1 MVRMNYKNI
10 KFGKFLKKIRQEKKV
25 TQEDLAYHS
34 FININTISNME
45 NGKVDIDL
53 DKLETISEVLNVDL
67 VEEYLY
73 LLLNDSEK
81 INNIIDN
88 FNSRDRYSG
97 SSQVEE
103 ISILTEIENTSR
115 RKFIKQKAKKLKL
128 LFQSIEIKD
137 DINKKKSLIIKALNT
152 SNDFDFV
159 NLDSN
164 NYDIIDYR
172 LLMNYAFYVNNLN
185 VRLKYFKFIEKSSVD
200 NDNLNSILYH
210 NMAVTYYILYKSYL
224 ALYYI
229 NKSISSNRHNP
240 VSPIMLYQKSLI
252 LYDLSLDYKKYVRLT
267 LETSKKINENL
278 FAILLKKY
286 TLKAQDDK
294 NFIISYT

>member
-1 MVRMNYKNI
+1 MTSINYKNI

-25 TQEDLAYHS
+25 TQEDLAYRS

-53 DKLETISEVLNVDL
+53 DKLEIISDVLNVDL

-81 INNIIDN
+81 INNIIN
-88 FNSRDRYSG
+88 NLNSRDRYSG
-97 SSQVEE
+97 SSQSEE
-103 ISILTEIENTSR
+103 ISILKEIENTSR
-115 RKFIKQKAKKLKL
+115 RKFIKQKAKKLNL

-137 DINKKKSLIIKALNT
+137 NLNKKKSLLIKALNT
-152 SNDFDFV
+152 DKDFNFV
-159 NLDSN
+159 NLGSN

-172 LLMNYAFYVNNLN
+172 LLMNYAIYINNLN
-185 VRLKYFKFIEKSSVD
+185 ERLKYFKFIEKSRVD
-200 NDNLNSILYH
+200 NDNLNSILFH
-210 NMAVTYYILYKSYL
+210 NMAVTYYILYKSYH

-229 NKSISSNRHNP
+229 NKSICSNKHNP

-252 LYDLSLDYKKYVRLT
+252 LYDLSFDYKKYVRLT

-278 FAILLKKY
+278 FAILLKKC